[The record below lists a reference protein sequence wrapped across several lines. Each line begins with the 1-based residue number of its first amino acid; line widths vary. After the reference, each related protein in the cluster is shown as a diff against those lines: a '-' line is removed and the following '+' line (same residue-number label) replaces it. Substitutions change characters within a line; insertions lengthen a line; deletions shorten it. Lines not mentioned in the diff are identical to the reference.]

1 MKLSIQWTIWLL
13 LVSPS
18 VCYKKHRRKKIK
30 VEYEY
35 LPQDYKDKQDPKI
48 FSRPTQE
55 GGGGGGSSVWGYLTA
70 AVVAANVA
78 VNLGNFHFMINY

>member
-1 MKLSIQWTIWLL
+1 MKLYIKWTICLV
-13 LVSPS
+13 LVSTTTG
-18 VCYKKHRRKKIK
+18 YKKHRKKKIK

-35 LPQDYKDKQDPKI
+35 LPQDYREKQDPKI
-48 FSRPTQE
+48 CTRPSQG

-78 VNLGNFHFMINY
+78 VNLGNIS